1 MLDRPCSFHRDS
13 RSLRAGQGIG
23 YCDLDNCRTVCDG
36 DLSFCEKP
44 TDLRNHQDQRR
55 GDLGS
60 RRSHPRVDLDLPMEY
75 QALGTFKAFGGIAI
89 DGSEEGLLV
98 YSTKDLF
105 VGAMLRITVFFPVGY
120 ALDSLEVAA
129 EITRREAYLRETGK
143 GYEYVLRIVRIEEE
157 NLKKLKGLLSRRM
170 AREEASRELFLEGS
184 SEA

>member
-1 MLDRPCSFHRDS
+1 
-13 RSLRAGQGIG
+13 
-23 YCDLDNCRTVCDG
+23 
-36 DLSFCEKP
+36 
-44 TDLRNHQDQRR
+44 
-55 GDLGS
+55 
-60 RRSHPRVDLDLPMEY
+60 MEY
-75 QALGTFKAFGGIAI
+75 QALGTLKAFGGIAI
-89 DGSEEGLLV
+89 DGSEVGLLIH
-98 YSTKDLF
+98 STKDFF
-105 VGAMLRITVFFPVGY
+105 VGTMLRITVFFPVGY